1 MRIWPVV
8 AEMVGSHGSC
18 ALVTVAAVRGSAP
31 REPGARMVIAPDGG
45 FRGTIGGGELEWR
58 AIGAARDALS
68 RNTPAATLTR
78 FTLGPDLGQCCG
90 GSVQL
95 LTEVFDRD
103 RLDEIQ
109 ALAAREAAGPFVTRG
124 RIGPRSV
131 ERIVD
136 EEVAREAPGPART
149 GSFAPAERTA
159 GGNVARE
166 ASGPART
173 GCSIAAEHTAGGNV
187 AREASGSAGTG
198 SSIAAERTAGGN
210 VAREAPGPART
221 GSFAPAEHTAGDGV
235 AYEAPGS
242 AGTGSSAPAEHT
254 AGNGV
259 AYEAS
264 GSAGIGSF
272 APAEHTAG
280 DGVAYEAPGSARTG
294 RSIIAE
300 RTAEGGV
307 AHGDLP
313 VEHGGLPVEL
323 EGDGVIVERFHDPR
337 RPLWLFGAGHVG
349 RALMLALAPL
359 PFDVTWIDEREG
371 TFPAATPANVR
382 PVRSADA
389 AGELTG
395 APDGA
400 FVVVMTHSH
409 ALDLAIVHAA
419 LAAGRFGY
427 VGLIGSA
434 GKRARFVR
442 RLREAGVAEARV
454 ATLVCPIG
462 MPAIRSK
469 HPAAIAARRRRA
481 APRTRRHV
489 IARAPGSM
497 ASAVCPVRREG
508 RVHGNDSAFC
518 GFRSIPA
525 RCCRAVRT
533 GAGSG
538 RSRRPAASRRGPG
551 RP

>member
-68 RNTPAATLTR
+68 RNTPVATLSR

-103 RLDEIQ
+103 RLDEVQ

-124 RIGPRSV
+124 RIGPQAV

-136 EEVAREAPGPART
+136 EDVAREAPGSART
-149 GSFAPAERTA
+149 GSFAT
-159 GGNVARE
+159 
-166 ASGPART
+166 
-173 GCSIAAEHTAGGNV
+173 
-187 AREASGSAGTG
+187 
-198 SSIAAERTAGGN
+198 
-210 VAREAPGPART
+210 
-221 GSFAPAEHTAGDGV
+221 AEHTAGDGV
-235 AYEAPGS
+235 AYD
-242 AGTGSSAPAEHT
+242 
-254 AGNGV
+254 
-259 AYEAS
+259 AS
-264 GSAGIGSF
+264 
-272 APAEHTAG
+272 
-280 DGVAYEAPGSARTG
+280 GSARTG

-307 AHGDLP
+307 AQGGLP
-313 VEHGGLPVEL
+313 VECGGLPVEL

-371 TFPAATPANVR
+371 AFPAATPANVR

-389 AGELTG
+389 AGELAG

-419 LAAGRFGY
+419 LAVGRFGY

-462 MPAIRSK
+462 MSGIRSK
-469 HPAAIAARRRRA
+469 HPAAIAAGVAAQLLERA
-481 APRTRRHV
+481 DT
-489 IARAPGSM
+489 
-497 ASAVCPVRREG
+497 
-508 RVHGNDSAFC
+508 
-518 GFRSIPA
+518 
-525 RCCRAVRT
+525 
-533 GAGSG
+533 
-538 RSRRPAASRRGPG
+538 
-551 RP
+551 

>member
-18 ALVTVAAVRGSAP
+18 ALVTVTAVRGSAP

-68 RNTPAATLTR
+68 RNTPAATLSR

-131 ERIVD
+131 ERVVD
-136 EEVAREAPGPART
+136 EDVAPEASGPART
-149 GSFAPAERTA
+149 GSFATAEHTA

-173 GCSIAAEHTAGGNV
+173 G
-187 AREASGSAGTG
+187 SAT
-198 SSIAAERTAGGN
+198 
-210 VAREAPGPART
+210 
-221 GSFAPAEHTAGDGV
+221 AEHTAGDGV
-235 AYEAPGS
+235 AYEA
-242 AGTGSSAPAEHT
+242 
-254 AGNGV
+254 
-259 AYEAS
+259 S
-264 GSAGIGSF
+264 GSA
-272 APAEHTAG
+272 
-280 DGVAYEAPGSARTG
+280 RNG
-294 RSIIAE
+294 RFIIAE

-307 AHGDLP
+307 AHGGFP
-313 VEHGGLPVEL
+313 VERGGLPVEL

-382 PVRSADA
+382 LVRSADA
-389 AGELTG
+389 AGELAG

-462 MPAIRSK
+462 LPAIRSK
-469 HPAAIAARRRRA
+469 HPAAIAAGVAAQLLERA
-481 APRTRRHV
+481 DT
-489 IARAPGSM
+489 
-497 ASAVCPVRREG
+497 
-508 RVHGNDSAFC
+508 
-518 GFRSIPA
+518 
-525 RCCRAVRT
+525 
-533 GAGSG
+533 
-538 RSRRPAASRRGPG
+538 
-551 RP
+551 

>member
-109 ALAAREAAGPFVTRG
+109 ALAAREAAGPFVTRS
-124 RIGPRSV
+124 RIGPRAV

-136 EEVAREAPGPART
+136 ED
-149 GSFAPAERTA
+149 
-159 GGNVARE
+159 
-166 ASGPART
+166 
-173 GCSIAAEHTAGGNV
+173 V

-198 SSIAAERTAGGN
+198 SFAPAEHTGGDGVAYEASGSARTGYSIAAERTAGGN

-235 AYEAPGS
+235 AYEA
-242 AGTGSSAPAEHT
+242 
-254 AGNGV
+254 
-259 AYEAS
+259 S
-264 GSAGIGSF
+264 GS
-272 APAEHTAG
+272 
-280 DGVAYEAPGSARTG
+280 PGTG

-307 AHGDLP
+307 AQ
-313 VEHGGLPVEL
+313 GGLPVEL
-323 EGDGVIVERFHDPR
+323 KGDGVIVERFHDSR
-337 RPLWLFGAGHVG
+337 HPLWLFGAGHVG

-389 AGELTG
+389 AGELAG

-419 LAAGRFGY
+419 LVAGRFGY

-434 GKRARFVR
+434 SKRARFVR

-469 HPAAIAARRRRA
+469 HPAAIAAGVA
-481 APRTRRHV
+481 AQLLEHADT
-489 IARAPGSM
+489 
-497 ASAVCPVRREG
+497 
-508 RVHGNDSAFC
+508 
-518 GFRSIPA
+518 
-525 RCCRAVRT
+525 
-533 GAGSG
+533 
-538 RSRRPAASRRGPG
+538 
-551 RP
+551 